1 MGIECMK
8 NKEQQY
14 LLLIQLRLTKLNL
27 RRQITFVFIYENV
40 QLH

>member
-14 LLLIQLRLTKLNL
+14 SLLIQLRLTKLNL
-27 RRQITFVFIYENV
+27 RRKISFVFIYENV
-40 QLH
+40 QL